1 MCIINDYRAVIDDQ
15 NKTVA
20 VTTRYIPE
28 DNSKHMRDIALEIIK
43 EARQRISYTFIFHLN
58 NSRTN
63 NVPYTTDA
71 EHLNITLEDIQE

>member
-20 VTTRYIPE
+20 VTTRYIPG

-43 EARQRISYTFIFHLN
+43 EARQRISYTFIFHSN

-71 EHLNITLEDIQE
+71 EHLNITLKDIQE